1 MQDVQLKWF
10 AARVIRDK
18 SYVVRYLESE
28 GIRHEGISDIRTLLF
43 VQCTDA
49 AIRRLRYDL
58 YDRVL
63 IYRDSERREPQ
74 SIPDRVMQTF
84 LIMAPYHDEPVIYLS
99 VDDPGFFEG
108 RRRRVVSGVFAGC
121 EGIIRRI
128 KGERRLIV
136 RLSDRAA
143 IATPYIP
150 QEFLQDV
157 EE

>member
-49 AIRRLRYDL
+49 AIRRLRYVL

-136 RLSDRAA
+136 RISDRAA